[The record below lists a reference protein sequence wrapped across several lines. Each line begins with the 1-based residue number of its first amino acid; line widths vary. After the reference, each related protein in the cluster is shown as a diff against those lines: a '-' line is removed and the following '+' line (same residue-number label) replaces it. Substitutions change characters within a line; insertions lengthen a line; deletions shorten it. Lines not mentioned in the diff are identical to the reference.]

1 MDVKILSP
9 NRLPPPRPV
18 RQPVPFW
25 TIEVVGSLPRHQHPQ
40 KSELSSKLDHS
51 I

>member
-9 NRLPPPRPV
+9 NRLAPPRPV

-25 TIEVVGSLPRHQHPQ
+25 TIEVVGRGGTNAEKDMGEPA
-40 KSELSSKLDHS
+40 
-51 I
+51 